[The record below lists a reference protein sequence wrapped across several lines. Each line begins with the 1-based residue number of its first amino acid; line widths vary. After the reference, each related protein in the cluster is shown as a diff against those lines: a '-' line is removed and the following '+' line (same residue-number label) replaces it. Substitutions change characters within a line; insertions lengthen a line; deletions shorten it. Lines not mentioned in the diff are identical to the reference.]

1 MSSGTVLVSC
11 LDLIVLWHH
20 ILCFLLR
27 LLLVARHF
35 LYLQKVCIKWLTCLT
50 MRPILT
56 TWLNWQEIR
65 NTYIHIIY
73 VYILHSLFYCHID
86 IHYCL
91 LQWTSGISFPS
102 DSGVKSCD
110 VKSWELLS
118 NIQMKHLKY
127 FFYFYCKCFSIQLI
141 WLFPSKFVNDYIMFY
156 CIMFETDVL
165 VQTDRPILFK
175 SAKMHFSN
183 GLYAI
188 EIRTRSLI
196 FHIHNFSIRKLHLHR
211 FLCKVSNG
219 SIHWFDPP
227 SFDK

>member
-1 MSSGTVLVSC
+1 MYQVTDL
-11 LDLIVLWHH
+11 LDNET
-20 ILCFLLR
+20 
-27 LLLVARHF
+27 HF
-35 LYLQKVCIKWLTCLT
+35 SHMIELT
-50 MRPILT
+50 
-56 TWLNWQEIR
+56 NA
-65 NTYIHIIY
+65 YIHIIY

-165 VQTDRPILFK
+165 VQTDRPIVFYL
-175 SAKMHFSN
+175 
-183 GLYAI
+183 
-188 EIRTRSLI
+188 
-196 FHIHNFSIRKLHLHR
+196 
-211 FLCKVSNG
+211 KVPKCISVMGCMLLN
-219 SIHWFDPP
+219 
-227 SFDK
+227 

>member
-1 MSSGTVLVSC
+1 MSSGTFLVSR

-118 NIQMKHLKY
+118 NIQMKHFKY
-127 FFYFYCKCFSIQLI
+127 CIFSIVTAH
-141 WLFPSKFVNDYIMFY
+141 F
-156 CIMFETDVL
+156 L
-165 VQTDRPILFK
+165 V
-175 SAKMHFSN
+175 FSWI
-183 GLYAI
+183 GY
-188 EIRTRSLI
+188 S
-196 FHIHNFSIRKLHLHR
+196 HLN
-211 FLCKVSNG
+211 L
-219 SIHWFDPP
+219 
-227 SFDK
+227 